1 MQFLKSKFL
10 MVYLLTF
17 VNGLSFTMMIPIFPF
32 LLKTYGQPE
41 IMLWFLVASYSFFQF
56 FWAPIIGSLS
66 DKYWRKPVMLL
77 TQWGTFFSWIIL
89 WIAYFLPETHIFGII
104 FLPILAIFLSRIVD
118 GITWWNM
125 SVISAMISDM
135 TTKAERTVIFGKN
148 SAVMGVTLIIWPS
161 LWAFSMGTEYWFLW
175 TAIVGWIVSAI
186 TLGIMFF
193 KVTESLKEENKQKEL
208 QISFKDMNIIRK
220 ISKYWHITTIKFS
233 VVMKLL
239 MFLAFTMYTTISVLY
254 LIDKFGFSPLTVWYY
269 LMITGS
275 FLIFH
280 QSFSIQPIVK
290 RVGDLHWLI
299 VGQWAMFLWYLGM
312 WLSPNIILYTIAYFV
327 AVLWISLSMTTL
339 QALFSKS
346 ADERSQWEVMW
357 ISSSLDSLMSMVAP
371 VLWSFLYAI
380 TDISIFIIISVVP
393 LISILV
399 YVWFFRKMLA
409 RNKKFC
415 E

>member
-1 MQFLKSKFL
+1 

-41 IMLWFLVASYSFFQF
+41 IMLGFLVASYSFFQF
-56 FWAPIIGSLS
+56 FGAPIIGSLS
-66 DKYWRKPVMLL
+66 DKYGRKPVMLL
-77 TQWGTFFSWIIL
+77 TQGGTFFSWIIL
-89 WIAYFLPETHIFGII
+89 GIAYFLPETHIFGII

-118 GITWWNM
+118 GITGGNM

-148 SAVMGVTLIIWPS
+148 SAVMGVTLIIGPS
-161 LWAFSMGTEYWFLW
+161 LGAFSMGTEYGFLG
-175 TAIVGWIVSAI
+175 TAIVGGIVSAI

-254 LIDKFGFSPLTVWYY
+254 LIDKFGFSPLTVGYY

-290 RVGDLHWLI
+290 RVGDLHGLI
-299 VGQWAMFLWYLGM
+299 VGQGAMFLGYLGM
-312 WLSPNIILYTIAYFV
+312 GLSPNIILYTIAYFV
-327 AVLWISLSMTTL
+327 AVLGISLSMTTL

-346 ADERSQWEVMW
+346 ADERSQGEVMG

-371 VLWSFLYAI
+371 VLGSFLYAI

-399 YVWFFRKMLA
+399 YVGFFRKMLA